1 MKKMSTFRDEI
12 ASILKEVGIDI
23 ETADYME
30 MPTDK
35 DAYDVSRVI
44 GNVNL
49 MSGRFRIKSEVD
61 EMVDKFISMQLP

>member
-1 MKKMSTFRDEI
+1 MSTFRDEI
-12 ASILKEVGIDI
+12 ASILKEAGIDI
-23 ETADYME
+23 ETADYMK

-35 DAYDVSRVI
+35 NAYDISGVI

-61 EMVDKFISMQLP
+61 AMVDKFISMPLP